1 MNSAIAAS
9 NRIESVGRA
18 DPADVITIASGLPR
32 SGTSLMMQM
41 LDAGGMSV
49 LTDGLR
55 RSDNSNPRGYFELE
69 AVKQTR
75 QDASWVRTALGR
87 AVKVIYRLLPD
98 LPDGFSYR
106 VIFMRRNLDEVVA
119 SQQVMLGRPTLAA
132 VDHRRLVGIFQRE
145 LAHIDFWLASRP
157 NMPTHHVQ
165 HSEALMHPAA
175 VAQGICEFLQ
185 RPLDISAM
193 VAAVQPSLHRQRLVS
208 EGIHPELN
216 R

>member
-1 MNSAIAAS
+1 M
-9 NRIESVGRA
+9 
-18 DPADVITIASGLPR
+18 GL
-32 SGTSLMMQM
+32 
-41 LDAGGMSV
+41 

-55 RSDNSNPRGYFELE
+55 QSDNSNPRGYFELE

-157 NMPTHHVQ
+157 NMPTLHVQ

-193 VAAVQPSLHRQRLVS
+193 VAAVQPSLHRQRRLS
-208 EGIHPELN
+208 TPS
-216 R
+216 